1 MLIEEVEEVEEVEG
15 VEEEYTKTTS
25 KARDSKLAAEEENG
39 V

>member
-1 MLIEEVEEVEEVEG
+1 MEEVEEIEG

-25 KARDSKLAAEEENG
+25 KTRDSKLAAEKEDG